1 MTEKRFSIK
10 GGSSIGLSS
19 IYTDNGK
26 VMTQLEVLD
35 VLIKQHETIQTLA
48 KENEQLK
55 KELDKLKVVNEML
68 SMDFTQ
74 SEHEL
79 LKENEQ
85 LKKELKV
92 YRNLAN
98 CSNCKYQN
106 YNWFEDGDEFEIC
119 EKGNNEQKMEYHICK
134 EWEEFE

>member
-10 GGSSIGLSS
+10 EGSSIGLSS

-55 KELDKLKVVNEML
+55 QFKDKTFNLLDKEIAQNEEAIEVFGKQGVCTESMEFHTNMLKILRKELQMK
-68 SMDFTQ
+68 
-74 SEHEL
+74 
-79 LKENEQ
+79 
-85 LKKELKV
+85 
-92 YRNLAN
+92 
-98 CSNCKYQN
+98 
-106 YNWFEDGDEFEIC
+106 
-119 EKGNNEQKMEYHICK
+119 
-134 EWEEFE
+134 